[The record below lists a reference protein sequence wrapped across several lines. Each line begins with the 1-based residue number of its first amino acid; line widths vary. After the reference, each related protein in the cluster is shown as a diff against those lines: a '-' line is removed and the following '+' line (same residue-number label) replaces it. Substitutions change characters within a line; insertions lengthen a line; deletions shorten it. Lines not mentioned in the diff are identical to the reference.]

1 MVCYVKRSNKDTYKR
16 GDPVKAR
23 RQALILNIIKEK
35 SIETQE
41 ELGEALKKEGV
52 GVTQATLSRDIKELG
67 LIKVPTPDGKYRY
80 SMPTDRSFSDLMKR
94 AERMFEHA
102 VIGIDYSEN
111 LIIIKT
117 TNGTAQGVAA
127 ALDDLEWQEVLGTI
141 AGDDSILVIVRK
153 KDQVEEVLARLY
165 KLRR

>member
-1 MVCYVKRSNKDTYKR
+1 M
-16 GDPVKAR
+16 KAR

-41 ELGEALKKEGV
+41 ELGEALKREGV

-67 LIKVPTPDGKYRY
+67 LIKVPTPDGNYRY
-80 SMPTDRSFSDLMKR
+80 SMPNDRSFSDLLKR

-117 TNGTAQGVAA
+117 TTGTAQGVAA

-153 KDQVEEVLARLY
+153 KEQVEAVLARLY

>member
-1 MVCYVKRSNKDTYKR
+1 M
-16 GDPVKAR
+16 KAR

-67 LIKVPTPDGKYRY
+67 LIKVPTPDGNYRY
-80 SMPTDRSFSDLMKR
+80 SMPNDRSFSDLLNR

-117 TNGTAQGVAA
+117 TTGTAQGVAA

-153 KDQVEEVLARLY
+153 KEQVEEVLARLY